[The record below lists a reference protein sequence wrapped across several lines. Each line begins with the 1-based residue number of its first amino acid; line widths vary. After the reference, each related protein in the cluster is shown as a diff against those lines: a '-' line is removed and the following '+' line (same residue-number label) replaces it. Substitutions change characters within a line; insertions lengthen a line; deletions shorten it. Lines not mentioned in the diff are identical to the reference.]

1 MKSEHRHQL
10 KTNELA
16 EWIANFPQ
24 WARENLRMII
34 SISVV
39 AVLVIASAIFYW
51 YRKNVEQV
59 RRQLELTNLISTIS
73 NNKMQILGAH
83 ARGVD
88 YSFVLIQPADN
99 LRTLSQNTNNNQMAA
114 LALIKRAEAL
124 RMELHY
130 RSGTVSKQDLT
141 AQINRAK
148 TSYTEAVEKS
158 SPNPSLTAAAKFG
171 LGLCEEELG
180 NFEKAGQIYRD
191 IAASPD
197 FEGTTAAAQAK
208 HRLETMAD
216 YQRKVVFNTVRS
228 KTAASG
234 PLTPETS
241 KGVKAP
247 PSPLRKQGQ
256 AKPTPT
262 EIKQP
267 QAELTQPEV
276 KSTQPSIK
284 PEVPDTNLSSQ

>member
-1 MKSEHRHQL
+1 
-10 KTNELA
+10 
-16 EWIANFPQ
+16 
-24 WARENLRMII
+24 
-34 SISVV
+34 
-39 AVLVIASAIFYW
+39 
-51 YRKNVEQV
+51 
-59 RRQLELTNLISTIS
+59 
-73 NNKMQILGAH
+73 
-83 ARGVD
+83 
-88 YSFVLIQPADN
+88 
-99 LRTLSQNTNNNQMAA
+99 MAK
-114 LALIKRAEAL
+114 L
-124 RMELHY
+124 
-130 RSGTVSKQDLT
+130 
-141 AQINRAK
+141 
-148 TSYTEAVEKS
+148 
-158 SPNPSLTAAAKFG
+158 G
-171 LGLCEEELG
+171 LGLCEEEFG

-197 FEGTTAAAQAK
+197 FEGTTAADQAK
-208 HRLETMAD
+208 HRLDTMAD

-241 KGVKAP
+241 KPP

-284 PEVPDTNLSSQ
+284 PEAPDANLSSQ